1 MEPIPSRP
9 RIPAVY
15 GVPTHED
22 NLLSWSYVTGCIAA
36 AKHYWLA
43 TVTPSGTPHARPFDG
58 MWLDDRLYFG
68 GSPESK
74 WRRNLSN
81 NSAASV
87 HLEDAAAAII
97 LEGNAGIVRPDAAL
111 ADRLVAASNA
121 KYDMGQKR
129 EQYVGL
135 PIVEFVP
142 KTVFGWKVLYEDA
155 TRWRLE

>member
-1 MEPIPSRP
+1 MDPTGGRP

-15 GVPTHED
+15 GVPSD
-22 NLLSWSYVTGCIAA
+22 GDVLPWSYVTEHMSQ

-43 TVTPSGTPHARPFDG
+43 TVTPAGTPHARPFDG
-58 MWLDDRLYFG
+58 MWVDDRLYFG

-74 WRRNLSN
+74 WRRNLAN

-87 HLEDAAAAII
+87 HLEDADQAII
-97 LEGNAGIVRPDAAL
+97 LEGTARLVKPDAAL
-111 ADRLVAASNA
+111 ADRLVADSNA

-129 EQYVGL
+129 EHYEGIE
-135 PIVEFVP
+135 IVEFTAR
-142 KTVFGWKVLYEDA
+142 TVFGWTVLYEDA